1 MKTIPAV
8 VYNMSSFLKKSFDFL
23 VSSNPALGAVNK
35 SADGSSFRINLENNG
50 LGIPSNAVNVQLQV
64 IGGEVW
70 YNTPNIVAGTNNR
83 LNFTYGPTAGA
94 ALPYFVDI
102 PTGLYSVNEIQPTIE
117 RELIKKYSGDANI
130 IAMVA
135 THKIVIEAEE
145 NQGKVKVQFGV
156 DVAGAN
162 TFGLTC
168 DFTQP
173 QTIGSVLGFNQLITA
188 TVSGSYFFSNTDPR
202 FNGFNYYLVQSDIAD
217 SGIRIGPTFNQIL
230 AKVLVTTKP
239 QTQLLYEPANPTL
252 ISVDSLAGDNRREY
266 TFRLLTDSLAPV
278 DTQGEYWSMQLR
290 ISYYEPVNYSLI
302 N

>member
-1 MKTIPAV
+1 M
-8 VYNMSSFLKKSFDFL
+8 SFLKKSFDFL
-23 VSSNPALGAVNK
+23 VSSNPTLGAVNR

-50 LGIPSNAVNVQLQV
+50 LGIPPSAFNVELQV

-70 YNTPNIVAGTNNR
+70 YNTPNVVEGVNNR
-83 LNFTYGPTAGA
+83 LNFTYGPTAGT

-102 PTGLYSVNEIQPTIE
+102 PTGLYSVNEIQPTLE
-117 RELIKKYSGDANI
+117 RELLKKYSGDVNI
-130 IAMVA
+130 AAMVSN
-135 THKIVIEAEE
+135 HRIVIEAEE
-145 NQGKVKVQFGV
+145 NQGKVKVEFGV

-173 QTIGSVLGFNQLITA
+173 QTIGTVLGFNQLVTA
-188 TVSGSYFFSNTDPR
+188 IIGDSYFFSNLDPK
-202 FNGFNYYLVQSDIAD
+202 FNGFNYYLLQSDIAD
-217 SGIRIGPTFNQIL
+217 SGIRIGPTYNQIL
-230 AKVLVTTKP
+230 AKILVMTKP

-266 TFRLLTDSLAPV
+266 TFRLLTDSLNPV

-290 ISYYEPVNYSLI
+290 ISYYEPVNYNLL